1 MKPNPSEN
9 ASDLPVYGEET
20 DTAYTIEVIAELAN
34 VDSKTVLRYQEAG
47 FIRPV
52 NTADQ
57 ATSLFDEE
65 CLRKLRHI
73 EHLRATCG
81 VNDAGLKLILEL
93 LHEVEILRQEQ
104 RLGPR

>member
-1 MKPNPSEN
+1 MKPDTSEKPSN
-9 ASDLPVYGEET
+9 FPVYGKET
-20 DTAYTIEVIAELAN
+20 DTAYTIDVIAELADI
-34 VDSKTVLRYQEAG
+34 DSKTVLRYQESG

-52 NTADQ
+52 H
-57 ATSLFDEE
+57 TSNKAAPLFDEE

-73 EHLRATCG
+73 GHLRATCG
-81 VNDAGLKLILEL
+81 FNDTGLKLILEL